1 MKIALLLLAAGG
13 SRRMGRPKQLL
24 PWKDTILLDHA
35 LQTAVSSKAD
45 EVILILGAEAETIQ
59 KSLKRGRFNI
69 LIHKEWEK
77 GLGSTIKKGVS
88 YLETF
93 DPLPQAVLIM
103 LGEQPLLGAD
113 HLNSLIDQFKKGGKG
128 IVATDYGAKL
138 GVPAVFSREYFTKLA
153 RLQGDSGAGVLIASN
168 VHSATGIPAGKRTAD
183 LDTPEDYQSLT
194 QTHQKSDS

>member
-69 LIHKEWEK
+69 LIHIRVD
-77 GLGSTIKKGVS
+77 T
-88 YLETF
+88 
-93 DPLPQAVLIM
+93 M
-103 LGEQPLLGAD
+103 
-113 HLNSLIDQFKKGGKG
+113 
-128 IVATDYGAKL
+128 
-138 GVPAVFSREYFTKLA
+138 
-153 RLQGDSGAGVLIASN
+153 
-168 VHSATGIPAGKRTAD
+168 GKRIFV
-183 LDTPEDYQSLT
+183 PPNRF
-194 QTHQKSDS
+194 